1 MEEGCIA
8 IRMHVDSTYI
18 KMGGVDSFNTSIAP
32 LVEVVLVPLR
42 DGCPC
47 TSTSIEEK
55 VSVTTF
61 HIL

>member
-1 MEEGCIA
+1 
-8 IRMHVDSTYI
+8 
-18 KMGGVDSFNTSIAP
+18 MGGIDSFNTSIAP
-32 LVEVVLVPLR
+32 FVEVVLVPLR

-55 VSVTTF
+55 VSVTVF